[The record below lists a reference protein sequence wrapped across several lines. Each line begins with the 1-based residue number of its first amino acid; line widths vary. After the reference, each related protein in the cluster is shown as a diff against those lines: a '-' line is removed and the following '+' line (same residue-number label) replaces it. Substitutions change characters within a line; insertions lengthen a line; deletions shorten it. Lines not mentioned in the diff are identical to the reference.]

1 MAAKYDWDNIKK
13 EYITG
18 NITYEKLC
26 EKYGIKRRKTLEER
40 ASKEKWGDLRGEYRG
55 EIQKISL
62 EREAKKKAKAMEK
75 AEKKVSKVCD
85 KLLDTIF
92 EMADKV
98 KKAGDVKS
106 LTSALTDVQKMK
118 GIKSEDDRKE
128 QAARIKALLQSVE
141 RNAETGPQTVKVIIE
156 GSEEYAE

>member
-1 MAAKYDWDNIKK
+1 MAQKYDWDKIKK
-13 EYITG
+13 DYITG
-18 NITYEKLC
+18 DCTYNDLC
-26 EKYGIKRRKTLEER
+26 EKYGIKRYKTLAER
-40 ASKEKWGDLRGEYRG
+40 AADEKWGDLRVEYRG
-55 EIQKISL
+55 EIERISL
-62 EREAKKKAKAMEK
+62 ERDVKKKAKAMEK

-98 KKAGDVKS
+98 KKAGEVKS

>member
-1 MAAKYDWDNIKK
+1 MAQKYDWDKIKK
-13 EYITG
+13 DYITG
-18 NITYEKLC
+18 KSTYTELC
-26 EKYGIKRRKTLEER
+26 EKYGIKRHKTLEER
-40 ASKEKWGDLRGEYRG
+40 AADEKWVELMGEYRG

-128 QAARIKALLQSVE
+128 QAARIKASSPFALKRTMQDFSLTSL
-141 RNAETGPQTVKVIIE
+141 
-156 GSEEYAE
+156 

>member
-1 MAAKYDWDNIKK
+1 MAEKYDWGKIKK

-18 NITYEKLC
+18 NKTYEKLC
-26 EKYGIKRRKTLEER
+26 EEYGIKRRKTLEER
-40 ASKEKWGDLRGEYRG
+40 AAKEKWGDLRGEYRG

-75 AEKKVSKVCD
+75 AEKNVNKVCD
-85 KLLDTIF
+85 KLLDKIF
-92 EMADKV
+92 EMADRV
-98 KKAGDVKS
+98 YKAGDLKS
-106 LTSALTDVQKMK
+106 LTSALTDVQKIK